1 MMWLSTLNL
10 FHFFE
15 FYLAG
20 MLLLGTWLRIR
31 MYRAI
36 LALVRTMSNRWPR
49 LFQLL
54 KQQHGIFLTWRTLL
68 PGALAL
74 LLCLT
79 HTLAC
84 RLVWPYAGVT
94 PSRLVSHPVALLVV
108 LVAGAGMVAF
118 DVYTVQRVGKID
130 RAALEAHFDKAE
142 YWLRSWTGSL
152 VRVLSFG
159 YLDPR
164 QMVHSEVQKALTE
177 LNSMLSSTL
186 WWMCMQVGL
195 RLTFGLSLWVS
206 WVYLGAAA
214 A

>member
-1 MMWLSTLNL
+1 MSWLPNLNL

-36 LALVRTMSNRWPR
+36 LALVRSMSYRWPK
-49 LFQLL
+49 LFDLL
-54 KQQHGIFLTWRTLL
+54 KQKHGIFLSWRTLL
-68 PGALAL
+68 PGSLAL

-84 RLVWPYAGVT
+84 RLIWPYAAVT
-94 PSRLVSHPVALLVV
+94 LAGLLSHPIALVVV
-108 LVAGAGMVAF
+108 LVAGAAMVAF
-118 DVYTVQRVGKID
+118 DVYTVRRVSQID

-152 VRVLSFG
+152 VRVISFG

-164 QMVHSEVQKALTE
+164 RIVHTEIEKALTE
-177 LNSMLSSTL
+177 LNGMLTSTL
-186 WWMCMQVGL
+186 WWICMQVGL

-206 WVYLGAAA
+206 WAYLGAAA